1 VTDSTFPRA
10 SKVSRRFVVERAL
23 DAAALAEEL
32 RPDRLFAAY
41 ALAQL
46 EPEAFALSTWW
57 TSESEEG
64 CSVVA
69 HSRGGL
75 GETTFVLGPAAGVRA
90 ILSIH
95 PGPYQ
100 TFVTAKPEHVEAL
113 GSVYGVGSARPM
125 VRMQVTRDRFQRVAG
140 ASVLLHGAQVRAI
153 NRLYGSEGTMTTY
166 LSRHIDEGLYRGVVV
181 DGRLVSVAGTH
192 AVSAAYGI
200 AVVGNVYTHPDY
212 RGRGYATVAT
222 SAVTETLLER
232 CGDVVLSVSE
242 DNEPALQ
249 AYQQLGYAETGA
261 IVEAAARRRIGSL
274 STGWRRTV
282 AAFRGRRQGV
292 EVVRLGGG

>member
-1 VTDSTFPRA
+1 MTDSTFPQANR
-10 SKVSRRFVVERAL
+10 VSRRFVVRRAL
-23 DAAALAEEL
+23 DAGALADRL

-46 EPEAFALSTWW
+46 EPGAFALSQWW
-57 TSESEEG
+57 TSETEEG

-75 GETTFVLGPAAGVRA
+75 GETTFVLGPAAGVQA

-100 TFVTAKPEHVEAL
+100 TFVTAMPEHVEAL
-113 GSVYGVGSARPM
+113 GSVYGVGAARPM
-125 VRMQVTRDRFQRVAG
+125 VRMHVTRERLRVVEG

-166 LSRHIDEGLYRGVVV
+166 LPRHIDEGLYRGVVV
-181 DGRLVSVAGTH
+181 EGRLVSVAGTH
-192 AVSAAYGI
+192 AISAVHGI

-242 DNEPALQ
+242 ENEPALQ
-249 AYQQLGYAETGA
+249 AYRQLGYGEAGA
-261 IVEAAARRRIGSL
+261 IVEAAARRRMGSV
-274 STGWRRTV
+274 STSWRRAL